1 MAFTRTIGPFAAAA
15 ILLTGCVTPAAQN
28 EQSAVDTMASDEQQ
42 SFEQDR
48 AAILA
53 MAGDYR
59 VTFDFTETV
68 AFIEGYK
75 LKDRYTTGGY
85 ESVRVIEDTG
95 DFISLQHILVVGGE
109 EGFPIKHWRQDWR
122 YEPASVLTFVGGN
135 AWRQKAVS
143 AADRKGKWSQ
153 VVYQVDDAP
162 RYGALAAWSHENG
175 ASAWTPPAEWRPLPR
190 RDATKRDDYHAI
202 KAVNRHAITPDGW
215 VHEQDNSKLILSG
228 EPQILAR
235 EIGVNSYLHSNEYD
249 ASIADAYWAK
259 TSDYWA
265 GVRQKWTTL
274 ETANTEFGLTIQG
287 EPEELYMK
295 LLKIADAVSKGE
307 EQTDA
312 AVKSAV
318 AIIDDYTT
326 TEIGALSARLA
337 SNDNAKKAY

>member
-1 MAFTRTIGPFAAAA
+1 MAFTRTIGAFAAAA

-28 EQSAVDTMASDEQQ
+28 AQNAVAATTSDQQQ

-48 AAILA
+48 TAILA

-68 AFIEGYK
+68 AFVEGYK

-175 ASAWTPPAEWRPLPR
+175 ASDWTPPAEWRPLPR

-215 VHEQDNSKLILSG
+215 VHEQDNSKLVLSG

-235 EIGVNSYLHSNEYD
+235 EIGVNSYLHSDEYD

-259 TSDYWA
+259 TGDYWA
-265 GVRQKWTTL
+265 GVRQKWMAL

-295 LLKIADAVSKGE
+295 LLTLADAVSKGE

-312 AVKSAV
+312 AISSAL